1 MEVPSPLEWQNPRVS
16 LNRAVLITGASRGIG
31 AACAR
36 AFADLGDRVAVHYVS
51 DAAAATAVHASL
63 PGTGHTI
70 VQADLRDPEAVK
82 VMVDQAAADLGGIDV
97 LVNNAG
103 VFYSHPIQS
112 VSYEQWQQ
120 AWADTLGVNL
130 TGAANV
136 AWCALQHMPRSGGS
150 RIVNVG
156 SRGAFRGEPD
166 SPAYG
171 ASKAAL
177 VAFGQSIAKA
187 LAPERIAVT
196 TLAPGFVETDMAKDH
211 LTGDIGREIR
221 AQSPFNRVA
230 TPEELADAIVYL
242 ASAGAEWASGAV
254 LDFNGAS
261 YLRM

>member
-1 MEVPSPLEWQNPRVS
+1 MTPT
-16 LNRAVLITGASRGIG
+16 NRAILITGASRGIG
-31 AACAR
+31 AACAQ
-36 AFADLGDRVAVHYVS
+36 AFAARGDRVAIHYSS
-51 DAAAATAVHASL
+51 DAGAAADVLGSCA
-63 PGTGHTI
+63 GDGHVV
-70 VQADLRDPEAVK
+70 VQGDLRDPAAVRSF
-82 VMVDQAAADLGGIDV
+82 VDEAAAHLGKIDV
-97 LVNNAG
+97 VVNNAG
-103 VFYSHPIQS
+103 VFFSHPIES
-112 VSYEQWQQ
+112 ATYEQWQQ
-120 AWADTLGVNL
+120 AWNDTLGVNL

-136 AWCALQHMPRSGGS
+136 TWCALQHMPRDGGS

-171 ASKAAL
+171 ASKAAI

-187 LAPERIAVT
+187 LAPEGIAVT

-211 LTGDIGREIR
+211 LEGETGREIR

-230 TPEELADAIVYL
+230 TPQELADAIVFL
-242 ASAGAEWASGAV
+242 ASSEAEWASGAV